1 MSLSTYTTEAL
12 LVTLLERGVI
22 TNTQFISID
31 KKSRRLRKKAL
42 MNARQNEVNSIV
54 QSHIESL
61 EAGALFKHRSVWE
74 AVGREDFAR
83 DEVLKALQ
91 SLKLGG
97 LVDQVKKG
105 NNNFQIF
112 WTRTEAE
119 TNEEE

>member
-83 DEVLKALQ
+83 AEVLKALQ

>member
-12 LVTLLERGVI
+12 LVALLDREVI

-91 SLKLGG
+91 SLKLDG

-119 TNEEE
+119 ANEEE